1 LPWAIRSNVGSPF
14 TMSAPAPILRYSSK
28 GTIQPCRHRL
38 VEHAP
43 NQPYLV
49 APGKPGGSEIAR
61 F

>member
-14 TMSAPAPILRYSSK
+14 TMPTPVPILRYSWK
-28 GTIQPCRHRL
+28 GKIQPRRHRL

-49 APGKPGGSEIAR
+49 APGKPDGSKIAR